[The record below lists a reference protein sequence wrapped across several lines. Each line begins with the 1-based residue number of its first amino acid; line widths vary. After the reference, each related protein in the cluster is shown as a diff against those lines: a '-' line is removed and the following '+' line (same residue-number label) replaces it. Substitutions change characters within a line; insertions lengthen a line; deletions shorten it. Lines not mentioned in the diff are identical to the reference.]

1 MFRKIINNDY
11 LNEKE
16 QKLYNSYRDFLKE
29 EVKAGRMKD
38 TDIIEFFNRTG
49 GEGEALIEFPKGSK
63 VNIERKMF
71 PGDTLFNFKEFQ
83 GSGEFKKIKKFFNK
97 GDVPVSFNTIQQ
109 GNDTTNIA
117 IDDSNT
123 LAMFGGGSSIN
134 MIELNGY
141 MSV

>member
-11 LNEKE
+11 LNPDE

-49 GEGEALIEFPKGSK
+49 GGEELIDLPKGYK
-63 VNIERKMF
+63 VNKKKMF
-71 PGDTLFNFKEFQ
+71 PGSTNFNFKKFE
-83 GSGEFKKIKKFFNK
+83 GSTQFKKIKKFIEES
-97 GDVPVSFNTIQQ
+97 DVPISFNTIQQ